1 MSRRRHSASGGFTLV
16 ELLVALAL
24 AGIVMVLLT
33 DELRLASLGFER
45 ISHRSERL
53 AIRRD
58 LEDLLRE
65 ELGSAVAAP
74 LIASESPFTGGPSSM
89 KFLSL
94 ADDSGPGIY
103 RVDIGLQAQ
112 NGEQSLI
119 LTRRLVEPAAGRG
132 PVRTT
137 LAAHVRGF
145 KAFYFGAPAPNA
157 EPRWLDRWADV
168 RYPPS
173 LVRIFFDDGSGATN
187 PPMTIRVWGA
197 QG

>member
-1 MSRRRHSASGGFTLV
+1 MSNPSRGFTLI

-45 ISHRSERL
+45 IGHKSEQL

-58 LEDLLRE
+58 VEDLLRR

-74 LIASESPFTGGPSSM
+74 LIGSALPFIGDVSSM

-94 ADDSGPGIY
+94 SDDSGPGIY
-103 RVDIGLQAQ
+103 QVELGFQAQ
-112 NGEQSLI
+112 DGGRLM
-119 LTRRLVEPAAGRG
+119 LTRRLAEPAAGRQIE
-132 PVRTT
+132 RTV
-137 LAAHVRGF
+137 LASHVRGF

-157 EPRWLDRWADV
+157 QPRWLDRWTGT

-173 LVRIFFDDGSGATN
+173 LVRIFLDAGGDAGA
-187 PPMTIRVWGA
+187 PPMTLRVWGA
-197 QG
+197 PP

>member
-1 MSRRRHSASGGFTLV
+1 MRRAPHPGPGGFTLV

-33 DELRLASLGFER
+33 DELRLASLGFDR
-45 ISHRSERL
+45 ISHKSEQL

-58 LEDLLRE
+58 LEDLLRRD
-65 ELGSAVAAP
+65 LGSAVAAP
-74 LIASESPFTGGPSSM
+74 LVASELPFTGGPESM

-94 ADDSGPGIY
+94 SDDSGPGLY
-103 RVDIGLQAQ
+103 RVELGLQGPE
-112 NGEQSLI
+112 GEKRLM
-119 LTRRLVEPAAGRG
+119 LTRRPVEPTAGRQIARA
-132 PVRTT
+132 V

-157 EPRWLDRWADV
+157 EPRWLDRWADI
-168 RYPPS
+168 RYPPT
-173 LVRIFFDDGSGATN
+173 LVRVFFDAGGAAST

-197 QG
+197 PP